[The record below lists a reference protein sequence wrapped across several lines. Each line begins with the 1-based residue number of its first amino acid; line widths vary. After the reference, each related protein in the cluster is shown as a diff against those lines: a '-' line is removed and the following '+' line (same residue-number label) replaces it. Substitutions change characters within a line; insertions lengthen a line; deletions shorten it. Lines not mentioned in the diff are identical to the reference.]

1 MYRLIIL
8 LFIVMVAQT
17 AYGQNERKFVRSG
30 NKLFMEAVKDTSRLD
45 TTKFGRAEEFYRKA
59 LDKKPDSEKWDFNL
73 ADAMYKQMRFE
84 EAERKFNT
92 LTEKLETKEE
102 KARAL
107 HNQGNSQLMQQKID
121 ESIESYKEA
130 LRNNPNDLETK
141 YNLVY
146 AQMMKNQQQQQ
157 QQDQKDQQDKQDQ
170 QNNQDNQDQQNNQD
184 NQDNQDQKDQ
194 QNSQDQ
200 QDRQDRDQQQQQQQ
214 QQNKISREDAEQL
227 LQALE
232 NDEKDIQEKVNK
244 NRAAKGRKIR
254 TEKEW

>member
-8 LFIVMVAQT
+8 LFIVMVTQT

-59 LDKKPDSEKWDFNL
+59 LDKKPDSEKWNFNL

-121 ESIESYKEA
+121 ESNFWNQFAQTHHLKTTIGSDFHCK
-130 LRNNPNDLETK
+130 D
-141 YNLVY
+141 NLHPE
-146 AQMMKNQQQQQ
+146 
-157 QQDQKDQQDKQDQ
+157 
-170 QNNQDNQDQQNNQD
+170 
-184 NQDNQDQKDQ
+184 
-194 QNSQDQ
+194 
-200 QDRQDRDQQQQQQQ
+200 
-214 QQNKISREDAEQL
+214 IGL
-227 LQALE
+227 
-232 NDEKDIQEKVNK
+232 IQEN
-244 NRAAKGRKIR
+244 IHLSE
-254 TEKEW
+254 TEIHNMLEFLEK